1 MAIGSLCSLLAYI
14 WVLVGF
20 VILGSHF
27 HNGLHASLLGY
38 SPVSVFGVGGIQ
50 LKVMENRFIK
60 SPAL

>member
-1 MAIGSLCSLLAYI
+1 MAIGSLCSLCAYI

-38 SPVSVFGVGGIQ
+38 SLVSVLVEGIQ
-50 LKVMENRFIK
+50 LKVMYDRFIIK
-60 SPAL
+60 LPAL